1 MIDELIRRSI
11 REMVGGGGPPVAFLE
26 PAGDKGLFG
35 PESIAWKVHADF
47 ISMMIGGISSLVMQ
61 ALHPKALAGVW
72 DHSSFREDLKGRLGR
87 TAFFIAATTYGS
99 NEMANHAIHRV
110 NQIHQKVTGFDEFN
124 RPYRADDPELLAWVH
139 LTETRSFMRSFE
151 SYRSES
157 LHAQAKNQYFAE
169 MKMLGERLGA
179 LDLPNTYAGTEHAI
193 KQYISQLHYGER
205 AKSIIG
211 MLDNFPS
218 NLSAKPFVKMISRA
232 GFLNLPDWVYPIINR
247 SQPSRLERLAMSST
261 IRLMAI
267 PVREALK
274 DGVAAHALR
283 RVNGL
288 SKSKGT
294 R

>member
-1 MIDELIRRSI
+1 MIEELIRRSI

-26 PAGDKGLFG
+26 PAGDRGLFG

-47 ISMMIGGISSLVMQ
+47 ISMMIGGISSLVLQ

-72 DHSSFREDLKGRLGR
+72 DHSSFRQDLKGRLGR

-99 NEMANHAIHRV
+99 QDMADKAINRV

-124 RPYRADDPELLAWVH
+124 QPYRADDPELLAWVH
-139 LTETRSFMRSFE
+139 LTETRSFMCSYE
-151 SYRSES
+151 PYRSEALS
-157 LHAQAKNQYFAE
+157 TKQKDQYFTE

-179 LDLPNTYAGTEHAI
+179 IDLPDTYAGTEQAI
-193 KQYISQLHYGER
+193 RQYIPQLHFGER

-211 MLDNFPS
+211 ILDNFPS
-218 NLSAKPFVKMISRA
+218 NLSAKPFVRMISQA
-232 GFLNLPDWVYPIINR
+232 GFLNLPDWAYPIIQR
-247 SQPSRLERLAMSST
+247 PQPSRLERLAVQSA

-274 DGVAAHALR
+274 DGVAAHSLR
-283 RVNGL
+283 RVYG
-288 SKSKGT
+288 STK
-294 R
+294 

>member
-26 PAGDKGLFG
+26 PAGDRGLFG

-47 ISMMIGGISSLVMQ
+47 ISMMIGGISSLVLQ

-72 DHSSFREDLKGRLGR
+72 DHSSFRKDLKGRLGR

-99 NEMANHAIHRV
+99 NEMANNAIHRV
-110 NQIHQKVTGFDEFN
+110 NQIHQRVTGFDEFN
-124 RPYRADDPELLAWVH
+124 EPYRADDPELLAWVH
-139 LTETRSFMRSFE
+139 LTETRSFMHSYE

-157 LHAQAKNQYFAE
+157 LIKKQTDQYFAE

-179 LDLPNTYAGTEHAI
+179 IDLPDTYAGTEQAI
-193 KQYISQLHYGER
+193 RQYIPQLHYGER

-218 NLSAKPFVKMISRA
+218 NLSSKPFVSMISRA
-232 GFLNLPDWVYPIINR
+232 GFLNLPDWAYPIIQR
-247 SQPSRLERLAMSST
+247 PQPSRLERLAVQSA
-261 IRLMAI
+261 IRIMAI

-274 DGVAAHALR
+274 DGVAAHSLR
-283 RVNGL
+283 RVYG
-288 SKSKGT
+288 
-294 R
+294 

>member
-11 REMVGGGGPPVAFLE
+11 RQMVGGGGPPIAFLS
-26 PAGDKGLFG
+26 PAGDRGFFG

-47 ISMMIGGISSLVMQ
+47 VSMMIGGISSLVLQ

-72 DHSSFREDLKGRLGR
+72 DHSTFREDLKGRLGR

-99 NEMANHAIHRV
+99 NEMANNAIHRV

-124 RPYRADDPELLAWVH
+124 QPYRADDPNLLAWVH
-139 LTETRSFMRSFE
+139 LTETFSFMSSYE

-157 LHAQAKNQYFAE
+157 LHAQQKNQYFAE

-179 LDLPNTYAGTEHAI
+179 IDLPNTYDGTQLAI
-193 KQYISQLHYGER
+193 QHYRDQLHYGER

-211 MLDNFPS
+211 LLDSFPS
-218 NLSAKPFVKMISRA
+218 NLISRPFVKMITGA
-232 GFLNLPDWVYPIINR
+232 GFLNLPNWVYPIIHR
-247 SQPSRLERLAMSST
+247 PVPSRLERLAMRST

-274 DGVAAHALR
+274 DGVAAHSLR
-283 RVNGL
+283 RVYGSSL
-288 SKSKGT
+288 
-294 R
+294 

>member
-11 REMVGGGGPPVAFLE
+11 REMVGGDGPPVAFLE
-26 PAGDKGLFG
+26 PAGDRGLFG

-47 ISMMIGGISSLVMQ
+47 ISMMIGGISSLVLQ

-99 NEMANHAIHRV
+99 NEMASNAIHRV
-110 NQIHQKVTGFDEFN
+110 NQIHKKVTGLDEFN
-124 RPYRADDPELLAWVH
+124 EPYRADDPNLLAWVH
-139 LTETRSFMRSFE
+139 LTETRSFMRSYE

-157 LHAQAKNQYFAE
+157 LQSQSKDQYFLE
-169 MKMLGERLGA
+169 MKMLGEKLGA
-179 LDLPNTYAGTEHAI
+179 IDLPDTYAGTERAI
-193 KQYISQLHYGER
+193 KQYIPELHYGDR
-205 AKSIIG
+205 AKNIIG

-218 NLSAKPFVKMISRA
+218 NLSSKPFVKMISRA
-232 GFLNLPDWVYPIINR
+232 GFLNLPNWVYPIIDR
-247 SQPSRLERLAMSST
+247 PEPSRLERLAMSSA

-274 DGVAAHALR
+274 DGVAAHSLR
-283 RVNGL
+283 RVYG
-288 SKSKGT
+288 SPK
-294 R
+294 